1 MESTPLIVIAI
12 IAIILQAL
20 TLILAFFEPG
30 LAYDVSAPPREGLAS
45 EDFLR
50 VLGILCGTN
59 VHRDTRVEAL
69 TNGEVFYERE
79 LDAIRGARRQVHL
92 EAYIFQHGEIAR
104 RFIEALTERAR
115 AGVEVRVVLDGIGSF
130 NMWRRDFRALL
141 DAGGR
146 VEWFQPLRWYTFTRW
161 NNRTHRELLIVDG
174 AVAFLGGAGVAD
186 HWWKPRRKQPRW
198 RDSMFRVEGQA
209 VLALQSSFVENWL
222 EASGEILTAAEHFP
236 RWEEKS
242 GAASLVI
249 ASAPSQARSTRARM
263 LFQVLLACARESIRI
278 TTPYFLPD
286 RSMRRQLIKA
296 MRDRNVRVEIL
307 LPGKRADHL
316 LTRRSSRRIY
326 GKLLKAGARI
336 YEYQSAMLHAKTLV
350 IDETWSVVGSTNFDN
365 RSFGLNDEINLA
377 VQDRDLAARILQD
390 FAQDRRESR
399 LITLEVWRRRSPF
412 ERVNEWLGWLVE
424 RQQ

>member
-1 MESTPLIVIAI
+1 MESTPLVVIAL
-12 IAIILQAL
+12 IAIVLQAL
-20 TLILAFFEPG
+20 TLILALFEPS
-30 LAYDVSAPPREGLAS
+30 LAYRVQEAPPEGLDS

-50 VLGILCGTN
+50 VLGILCGAQ
-59 VHRDTRVEAL
+59 VHRDTQVQVLA
-69 TNGEVFYERE
+69 NGEVFYESE
-79 LDAIRGARRQVHL
+79 LEAIRAARQHVHL
-92 EAYIFQHGEIAR
+92 EAYIFQRGEIAR
-104 RFIEALTERAR
+104 RFIEALTDRAR
-115 AGVEVRVVLDGIGSF
+115 AGVDVRVVLDGIGSF
-130 NMWRRDFRALL
+130 NMWRHNFRDLL
-141 DAGGR
+141 NAGGR

-174 AVAFLGGAGVAD
+174 RVAFVGGAGVAD

-222 EASGEILTAAEHFP
+222 EASGEILTDAEHFP
-236 RWEEKS
+236 HSQTGK

-249 ASAPSQARSTRARM
+249 ASVPSQARGTRART
-263 LFQVLLACARESIRI
+263 LFQILLACARRSIRI

-286 RSMRRQLIKA
+286 RSMRREMIKA
-296 MRDRNVRVEIL
+296 MHERNVQIEVL
-307 LPGKRADHL
+307 VPGKRADHL

-326 GKLLKAGARI
+326 GELLKAGARI
-336 YEYQSAMLHAKTLV
+336 YEYQSSMLHAKTLV
-350 IDETWSVVGSTNFDN
+350 IDEIWSVVGSTNFDN
-365 RSFGLNDEINLA
+365 RSFGLNDELNLA
-377 VQDRDLAARILQD
+377 VQDRDLAARILRD

-399 LITLEVWRRRSPF
+399 LITLRDWKRRSPV